1 MSKELTFM
9 IYCIEEYRAR
19 KEITGKEVIVL
30 FNSFNIFQYLK
41 DYYECLHTMGIEYI
55 IQDIDFY
62 IHSNK

>member
-41 DYYECLHTMGIEYI
+41 DYYECLHIMGIEYI

-62 IHSNK
+62 IHSKK